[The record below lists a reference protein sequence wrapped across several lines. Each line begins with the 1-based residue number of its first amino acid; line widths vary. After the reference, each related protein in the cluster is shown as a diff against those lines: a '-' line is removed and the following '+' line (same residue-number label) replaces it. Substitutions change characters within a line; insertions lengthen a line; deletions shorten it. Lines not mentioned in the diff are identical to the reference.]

1 MTSIFGKSLISIA
14 GLISL
19 FGPAKDNGEA
29 LSENIGSNKIVISP
43 LLTRNVEWP
52 IHKAYNLRSSKN

>member
-1 MTSIFGKSLISIA
+1 MFGKSLISIA

-43 LLTRNVEWP
+43 LLTRNVE
-52 IHKAYNLRSSKN
+52 